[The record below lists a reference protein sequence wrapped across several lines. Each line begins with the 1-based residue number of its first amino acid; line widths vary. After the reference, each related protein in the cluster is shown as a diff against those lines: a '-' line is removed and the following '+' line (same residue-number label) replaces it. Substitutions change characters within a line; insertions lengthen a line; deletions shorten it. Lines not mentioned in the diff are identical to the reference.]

1 MTLYLISWVYLA
13 VPSAIFF
20 LGWIRPEISIPL
32 LGILLLSTY
41 RVIKIYRVPAS
52 KVRILRFPSM
62 KDVFLICLFSIIIT
76 AASGAGNILP
86 QNTDWLKHNAVLY
99 DLVKFPWPFGYTYPH
114 IGETVTPSYYL
125 AWYIV
130 PALFGKIL
138 GLGGALIAQYIW
150 TAMGIALVLTHTSL
164 QFQTKKVW
172 FAIVSFII
180 TPVSTLL
187 LVQKY
192 ITTVN
197 LAFFSN
203 FSSIS
208 LSPGPWI
215 ATTLIS
221 IILIRMI
228 NERPSIILAL
238 AWVTL
243 GIFWGP
249 IGLLGLAPVLV
260 LVTLQNLKSDKLFT
274 HLELIVIVCCISF
287 IFAMLFRSNI
297 FNIQYRHLFLKF
309 VFPVTTIQWISYIVH
324 FLVNI
329 MFPCILIYFSRKYLP
344 PSYFLLALFNIIWMM
359 VISFIQYGV
368 FNDLVTRGSMAGIF
382 QIGIFITI
390 FLSKTKK
397 IRLIPILFAAF
408 MLFQNIQ
415 GAYKSISNNKPTP
428 FQHLTE
434 FESSDVLTQQY
445 IGYTSSFFSRS
456 LAKPIVF
463 IYATR
468 R

>member
-1 MTLYLISWVYLA
+1 MTLYLISWIYL
-13 VPSAIFF
+13 VLPSAIFF
-20 LGWIRPEISIPL
+20 FGWMKPTIAIPL
-32 LGILLLSTY
+32 IAILLFSTY
-41 RVIKIYRVPAS
+41 RIIKIYSVPIP
-52 KVRILRFPSM
+52 KVNPLNVLSR
-62 KDVFLICLFSIIIT
+62 KDIFIICIFSIVIT
-76 AASGAGNILP
+76 AASGAGHILP
-86 QNTDWLKHNAVLY
+86 QNTDWWKHNAVLY

-114 IGETVTPSYYL
+114 IGETVSLSYYL

-130 PALFGKIL
+130 PAVFGKIF
-138 GLGGALIAQYIW
+138 GLGGALIMQYIW
-150 TAMGIALVLTHTSL
+150 TAMGIALIMIHTSL
-164 QFQTKKVW
+164 IFNTKKVL
-172 FAIVSFII
+172 FTIISFII

-187 LVQKY
+187 LVQQY

-203 FSSIS
+203 FSSFS
-208 LSPGPWI
+208 LTPGPWI
-215 ATTLIS
+215 ATALIS
-221 IILIRMI
+221 VILIRMI
-228 NERPSIILAL
+228 NEQSSVILAL

-249 IGLLGLAPVLV
+249 IGLLG
-260 LVTLQNLKSDKLFT
+260 VTPALIFICLKNLRSHKFLI
-274 HLELIVIVCCISF
+274 HLELILLVCSLCF

-309 VFPVTTIQWISYIVH
+309 IFPATTTQWISYVVH
-324 FLVNI
+324 FSTNI
-329 MFPCILIYFSRKYLP
+329 MLSLILILIARKYLP
-344 PSYFLLALFNIIWMM
+344 RSYYFLALLNITWMII
-359 VISFIQYGV
+359 ISFIQYGV
-368 FNDLVTRGSMAGIF
+368 FNDLVTRGSMAGVF
-382 QIGIFITI
+382 QIGIFITL

-397 IRLIPILFAAF
+397 YRFILVLFFAL

-415 GAYKSISNNKPTP
+415 GAYQSVASNKPTS

-445 IGYTSSFFSRS
+445 IGYTSSFFSRKLS
-456 LAKPIVF
+456 KPIVF